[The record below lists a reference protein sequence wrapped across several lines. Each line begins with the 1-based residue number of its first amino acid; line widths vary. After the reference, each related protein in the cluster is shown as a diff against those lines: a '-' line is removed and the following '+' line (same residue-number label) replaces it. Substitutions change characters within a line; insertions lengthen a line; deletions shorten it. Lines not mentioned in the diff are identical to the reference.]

1 MPRKIIEIKN
11 LQHVGVIAQ
20 DKIGKYFY
28 VHVGKSRQES
38 TTSGQAKAARD
49 AMEGWVKDL
58 RQWPS
63 TRLLPEADLWY
74 GVKGRARMQVRG

>member
-1 MPRKIIEIKN
+1 MPRKIIGIKN

-38 TTSGQAKAARD
+38 TISCQAKAARD

-74 GVKGRARMQVRG
+74 GVKGRAGMQMRG

>member
-1 MPRKIIEIKN
+1 MPRKIIRIKN

-38 TTSGQAKAARD
+38 TISGQARAARD
-49 AMEGWVKDL
+49 AMEG
-58 RQWPS
+58 
-63 TRLLPEADLWY
+63 
-74 GVKGRARMQVRG
+74 G